1 VERGKKKRGKVWCH
15 SGVVLAFYRGR
26 GSAGE
31 EMPMVTTGNLQPTP
45 LMAGE
50 GVNGDSRGGI
60 KAGE

>member
-1 VERGKKKRGKVWCH
+1 VVSALGEREVIARKG
-15 SGVVLAFYRGR
+15 
-26 GSAGE
+26 AGE
-31 EMPMVTTGNLQPTP
+31 EMPMGNGWDLRPTP